1 MIFYYKEEPSLV
13 PQLSIYLYQSGLVDV
28 SFMLWIKFQYYHCLF
43 SSFPFGSV
51 GKESACKAG
60 DLGSIPGLGR
70 SPGEEKGYPFQY
82 PGLENSME
90 WPVHGVPES
99 DMTEQLSLSY
109 SFSCTKCFSLDHKK
123 CLQVG
128 SCVLLTPHCVS
139 LSFFLFSGTRL
150 TIFLV

>member
-28 SFMLWIKFQYYHCLF
+28 SLMLGIKFQYYHCLF

-70 SPGEEKGYPFQY
+70 SHGRQRLPTPVFWPGEFH
-82 PGLENSME
+82 GLHSP
-90 WPVHGVPES
+90 WG
-99 DMTEQLSLSY
+99 
-109 SFSCTKCFSLDHKK
+109 HKE
-123 CLQVG
+123 
-128 SCVLLTPHCVS
+128 PN
-139 LSFFLFSGTRL
+139 
-150 TIFLV
+150 

>member
-28 SFMLWIKFQYYHCLF
+28 SLMLGIKFQYYHCLF

-82 PGLENSME
+82 PGLENSMD
-90 WPVHGVPES
+90 WIVHGVTKS
-99 DMTEQLSLSY
+99 RTRLRDFHFTSLLGIILP
-109 SFSCTKCFSLDHKK
+109 F
-123 CLQVG
+123 LQ
-128 SCVLLTPHCVS
+128 LTP
-139 LSFFLFSGTRL
+139 LKGPGTC
-150 TIFLV
+150 FVH